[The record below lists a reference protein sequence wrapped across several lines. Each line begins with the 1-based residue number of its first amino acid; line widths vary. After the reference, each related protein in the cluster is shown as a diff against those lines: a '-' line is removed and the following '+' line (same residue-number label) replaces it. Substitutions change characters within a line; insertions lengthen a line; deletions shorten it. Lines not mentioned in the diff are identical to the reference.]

1 MRGMASSVVAHAPP
15 RCEARS
21 APSQSPKRAQLR
33 GAQRGADASQHASQ
47 RFTARSTLSAQDHGH
62 ALLSVTALYS
72 ITLCTASRHALHNT
86 RSKLTAPSVP
96 RYDPR
101 RRARHDAQH
110 SEWRRQHGMA
120 RSTGSARA
128 ARSAHAQYGVARA
141 RQHSAQ
147 QHAQHA
153 AARGTT
159 LSSVNGAWQHG
170 CGTRSTARSARHAPR
185 AATHAQP
192 PSEPVQSTR

>member
-21 APSQSPKRAQLR
+21 APSQSPKRAAPWR
-33 GAQRGADASQHASQ
+33 QRGADASQHASQ
-47 RFTARSTLSAQDHGH
+47 RFTARSTLSAQYHGH

-101 RRARHDAQH
+101 RRARHDAQL
-110 SEWRRQHGMA
+110 SEWRMQHAHGTQHWLSTRSTLSA
-120 RSTGSARA
+120 RSVR
-128 ARSAHAQYGVARA
+128 R
-141 RQHSAQ
+141 
-147 QHAQHA
+147 
-153 AARGTT
+153 
-159 LSSVNGAWQHG
+159 
-170 CGTRSTARSARHAPR
+170 GTRSAPR
-185 AATHAQP
+185 AWHALG
-192 PSEPVQSTR
+192 STALSSTRSTPPRGHDAQRGAALRQHAHGSTARGASTLGAAQRMLGTAWHA

>member
-1 MRGMASSVVAHAPP
+1 MLITARRGSTLSSSQLIVSWP
-15 RCEARS
+15 EARRS
-21 APSQSPKRAQLR
+21 VAPSAEQPLHSTQ
-33 GAQRGADASQHASQ
+33 SQ
-47 RFTARSTLSAQDHGH
+47 RFTARSTLSAQYHGH

-72 ITLCTASRHALHNT
+72 ITLCTASRHALHKT

-159 LSSVNGAWQHG
+159 LSSGRLSGSTRMAARHGAQARSAQRSACSARH
-170 CGTRSTARSARHAPR
+170 GTRSAARAWHA
-185 AATHAQP
+185 
-192 PSEPVQSTR
+192 